1 MGMIRIDG
9 VVRILSNSCRALSSS
24 HKLYFPRKNSL
35 VTESQER
42 WKKYVE
48 TIPEGEEAVA
58 PTTFGTVRM
67 DSMNKLKYH
76 GAYDEEMKRVEFY
89 EEEGEDKVQL
99 WTTNRNKTF
108 DYETSNEGLY
118 IENFSSR
125 PEDKIPEIGDVPK
138 VTSTKK
144 SSKKSTSQKDENGMT
159 DRPLTEKKFIF

>member
-67 DSMNKLKYH
+67 DTMNKLKYH
-76 GAYDEEMKRVEFY
+76 GAYDEEMKKVEFF

-99 WTTNRNKTF
+99 WTTNGNKTF
-108 DYETSNEGLY
+108 DYDTSNEGLY

-159 DRPLTEKKFIF
+159 DRPLTQRISS